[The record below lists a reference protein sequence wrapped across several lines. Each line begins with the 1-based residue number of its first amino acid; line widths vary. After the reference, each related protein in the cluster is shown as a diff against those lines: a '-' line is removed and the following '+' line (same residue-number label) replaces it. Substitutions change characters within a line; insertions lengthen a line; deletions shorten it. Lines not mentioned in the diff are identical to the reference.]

1 MIVPEKPIL
10 AVVQLNNQPK
20 GVIHQVVLRPD
31 KVKNGIIRLGET
43 YGDEI
48 LGWQHLGNVEVV
60 EILGEAVP
68 PEGASSMA
76 GPAWTCVPIVEPL
89 KAAA

>member
-60 EILGEAVP
+60 EILGDAFP
-68 PEGASSMA
+68 PETGG
-76 GPAWTCVPIVEPL
+76 GPAWTCVPLKEPL
-89 KAAA
+89 KAVA